1 MTKLQAF
8 KIIFFSSLIIFGS
21 FTMHL
26 LSIYFG
32 VFLAQLNNTIGKVLT
47 LCGINGIYVT
57 EKPLYMPLIYIF
69 IFILLTWSLV
79 CLTFFIKS
87 LIEGIAFNKRRIR

>member
-8 KIIFFSSLIIFGS
+8 KIIFYSFLIIFGS
-21 FTMHL
+21 LSMHL
-26 LSIYFG
+26 LSIYIG
-32 VFLAQLNNTIGKVLT
+32 VFLTQLNNTIGKVLT

-69 IFILLTWSLV
+69 IFTLLTVSLV

-87 LIEGIAFNKRRIR
+87 LIEGISFNQRRIR

>member
-1 MTKLQAF
+1 MTKLHAF

-21 FTMHL
+21 LAMHL

-47 LCGINGIYVT
+47 LCGVNGVYVT

-69 IFILLTWSLV
+69 IFSLLTFSLV
-79 CLTFFIKS
+79 CLTFFIER
-87 LIEGIAFNKRRIR
+87 LIDGIAFNQRRIR